1 MQGAAMLD
9 WPDRVQVQKNHYTL
23 DNATLEHL
31 VAQFNPLGGAQ
42 AEFGL
47 DILCNVLSLN
57 QS

>member
-1 MQGAAMLD
+1 MLD
-9 WPDRVQVQKNHYTL
+9 WPDRVQVRKNHYTL